1 MNHSI
6 SLSRLQA
13 LLRIAER
20 AVELHK
26 LEDTRRSAQVS
37 LADACRAY
45 RAENALGGYIEKHT
59 PQWDAM
65 MDAVSAEYG
74 VLAGYK
80 KAEYNGKRRLATA
93 VRAYLNGG
101 AK

>member
-1 MNHSI
+1 MNHI

-26 LEDTRRSAQVS
+26 LEMMRRHAY
-37 LADACRAY
+37 AAFDEACNAY
-45 RAENALGGYIEKHT
+45 KRKRRLGRLERDSV
-59 PQWDAM
+59 QWDAM
-65 MDAVSAEYG
+65 MDAVSGEYA

-80 KAEYNGKRRLATA
+80 RAEYNGKRRLATA
-93 VRAYLNGG
+93 VRAFLKGG

>member
-1 MNHSI
+1 MNHI

-26 LEDTRRSAQVS
+26 LEDARRSAQVS
-37 LADACRAY
+37 LVDACRAY
-45 RAENALGGYIEKHT
+45 RNEYALGGYIEKHT

-65 MDAVSAEYG
+65 MDAVSGEYA
-74 VLAGYK
+74 VLAGHK

-101 AK
+101 VK